1 MIGKSRREFLIIS
14 MSFLLVTFALLFSIF
29 YLTTSS
35 NRNEMI
41 LRELSFTEETYLDS
55 NQIINQNSFVVEIMG
70 NNFNDYLK
78 VFDSN
83 RFSEITINN
92 VIEIATNRNY
102 GYGSVDN
109 IYYKISNGEK
119 RLIVAIDSTDL
130 NLLFKANLSTALIIL
145 ASAYGAVFIIILLT
159 SSKFVKPI
167 NDTLN
172 RQLQFISNASHELK
186 TPIAVISAN
195 AQVLKNIDDNKWVE
209 NIQTQTER
217 MRVLVSDMLTLAK
230 IDENTTKLVK
240 EKFNLSEMV
249 VACTLPF
256 DALAFENG
264 CYITL
269 NVDNGVEYDGDVES
283 IKIILNV
290 LLDNAVKYSP
300 RGSEIIVSLKKEIH
314 PIITVVNSGSLIP
327 DIDSNKIFER
337 FYRGD
342 NSRSRET
349 GGSGLG
355 LSIAKS
361 VAEVNKWK
369 ISAKSIYGK
378 TMTISLHM

>member
-1 MIGKSRREFLIIS
+1 MIGKSKKEFLIIS
-14 MSFLLVTFALLFSIF
+14 MSFLLITFALLFLIF
-29 YLTTSS
+29 YLTTSNS
-35 NRNEMI
+35 RNEMI
-41 LRELSFTEETYLDS
+41 LRELSFTEETYLNS
-55 NQIINQNSFVVEIMG
+55 NQIIKQNSFVVEIIDG
-70 NNFNDYLK
+70 NTHDYLK

-83 RFSEITINN
+83 KFTENTIDN
-92 VIEIATNRNY
+92 VIEIATHRNY

-109 IYYKISNGEK
+109 IYYKISSGEK

-240 EKFNLSEMV
+240 EKFNLSETV
-249 VACTLPF
+249 VACSLPF

-264 CYITL
+264 CFITL
-269 NVDNGVEYDGDVES
+269 NVDSGIEYDGDVES

-290 LLDNAVKYSP
+290 LLDNAVNTP
-300 RGSEIIVSLKKEIH
+300 L
-314 PIITVVNSGSLIP
+314 
-327 DIDSNKIFER
+327 
-337 FYRGD
+337 
-342 NSRSRET
+342 
-349 GGSGLG
+349 
-355 LSIAKS
+355 
-361 VAEVNKWK
+361 VAVK
-369 ISAKSIYGK
+369 
-378 TMTISLHM
+378 